1 MSLFGTQTQAKRSYE
16 INNIVLPRP
25 LDSLSGNNQNT
36 NKLKKLSTNQQYKIP
51 QPLGKILSRM
61 QQSTNQLDIIFQD
74 EENQTPSFIPSPVF
88 SKQSISEANLEQHT
102 FTTSQQSINTTAS
115 QRTFPSYEHISS
127 PHSQEQTLTTY
138 EQAYNNFN
146 QQSAQEMFEIW
157 DKLK

>member
-1 MSLFGTQTQAKRSYE
+1 MSLFGMQTQAKRSYE
-16 INNIVLPRP
+16 TSNIVLHKP
-25 LDSLSGNNQNT
+25 LGSLSGNKQDT
-36 NKLKKLSTNQQYKIP
+36 NKLTKLSTNQQYKIP
-51 QPLGKILSRM
+51 QPLKKMVLK
-61 QQSTNQLDIIFQD
+61 QPQTNWLDTLQT
-74 EENQTPSFIPSPVF
+74 EENQISSVIQSPTF

-102 FTTSQQSINTTAS
+102 FATSQQSINTIAS